1 MSRSADE
8 LEHEVEASRERLDR
22 TLGDLQSRL
31 TGPGLARDLAG
42 LRDPG
47 RTLGEGFGQLA
58 ATIREHP
65 LPALLIGAGLGL
77 LAYDEARRSGRRRRV
92 PVPAPPAARPAES
105 GLPEN
110 RGTRL
115 DERLDAGVEETF
127 PASDP
132 VSVRITK

>member
-31 TGPGLARDLAG
+31 TGPGLARDFAG

-47 RTLGEGFGQLA
+47 RSLGEGFGQLA

-77 LAYDEARRSGRRRRV
+77 LAYDEARRAGRRRRV
-92 PVPAPPAARPAES
+92 PVPPAARPAE
-105 GLPEN
+105 GDLPEN